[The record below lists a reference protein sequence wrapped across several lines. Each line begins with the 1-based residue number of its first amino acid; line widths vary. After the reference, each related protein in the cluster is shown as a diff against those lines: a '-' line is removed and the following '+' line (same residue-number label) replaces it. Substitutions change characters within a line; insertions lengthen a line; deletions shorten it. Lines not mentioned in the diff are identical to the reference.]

1 MALSFISNIWNSPP
15 SLQHINPNPDLVSFQ
30 QRKKPR
36 FSNLSFSNPNLSFP
50 NSYTTPSPTSF
61 HPHPNPLIL
70 QNDNSSFSHHNNFST
85 STTNSHFFS
94 PYPYDNLFSD
104 QFFDGCPSNP
114 DLVSELLTD
123 EDRILLAP
131 LLSDQPQV
139 CEFPVPQDFN
149 YDRQEINA
157 EVKKPISSSSSSS
170 TAVSPQS
177 IAARERRRKI
187 TEKTQELGKLIPGG
201 NKMSTAEMFQA
212 AYKYVKFLQ
221 AQISILQSVG
231 SSIREM
237 KEEPVHIKELQ
248 VLASSVVQQKLYSE
262 EKCLVPKQFVDRTL
276 ANRPELNHSTLF

>member
-1 MALSFISNIWNSPP
+1 MALSFISNIRNSPP
-15 SLQHINPNPDLVSFQ
+15 SLQHNNPNPDLVSFQ

-36 FSNLSFSNPNLSFP
+36 FSNLSFSNTNLSFPNTNLSFP

-85 STTNSHFFS
+85 STTNSHFFN

-104 QFFDGCPSNP
+104 QFFDGCPSKP

-131 LLSDQPQV
+131 LLSDQQPQV
-139 CEFPVPQDFN
+139 CEFPEPQDFI

-201 NKMSTAEMFQA
+201 SKMSTAEMFQA

-221 AQISILQSVG
+221 AQLSILQSVG
-231 SSIREM
+231 SSIR
-237 KEEPVHIKELQ
+237 VI
-248 VLASSVVQQKLYSE
+248 SSSALILFRS
-262 EKCLVPKQFVDRTL
+262 KCFLIILCHLILIRNLDVKIEISWFFFFFFKQ
-276 ANRPELNHSTLF
+276 